1 MVTVAL
7 ALGVAQHVQE
17 VDVLHGTWQQLLQAR
32 AQASQARA
40 SHCELLRSELRQA
53 TPRPLAQLPRC
64 QKHYQGPPPCVFWR
78 LLPPLQGTQPA
89 TYPRRRRPPVVF
101 SLALLLGLCSGH
113 SRDGREAVSF
123 DADLCLRQLATTR

>member
-17 VDVLHGTWQQLLQAR
+17 VDFQHGTWQQLLQAR

-53 TPRPLAQLPRC
+53 TPRPLAQLPCC
-64 QKHYQGPPPCVFWR
+64 QKHYQGPPPCVYWR
-78 LLPPLQGTQPA
+78 PLPPLQVTQPA
-89 TYPRRRRPPVVF
+89 TYPRRRRPPFVF
-101 SLALLLGLCSGH
+101 PFALLLGLCSGQA
-113 SRDGREAVSF
+113 RDGRQAMSF
-123 DADLCLRQLATTR
+123 DAVLCLRQLATTQ